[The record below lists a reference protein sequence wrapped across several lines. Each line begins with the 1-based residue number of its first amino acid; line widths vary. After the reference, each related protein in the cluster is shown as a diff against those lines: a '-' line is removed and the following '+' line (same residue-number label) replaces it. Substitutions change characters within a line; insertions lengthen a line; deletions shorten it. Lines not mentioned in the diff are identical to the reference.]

1 MSGTGATRK
10 ATAPWTAS
18 GTLDA
23 PGGALEYAC
32 LGPQPDEAPT
42 LVLLHEGL
50 GCTRL
55 WRDVPEALARA
66 TGFGACV
73 FSRAGYGHSDPV
85 ALPRPLDYMNR
96 EAIEVLPAVLE
107 AFGVRRAVLVGHSDG
122 ATIAAVH
129 VGRVVDSRVIGAVLM
144 APHFFTEAAGL
155 VEIAK
160 AREAFETGD
169 LRIRLAKY
177 HRDPDVAFRGWND
190 AWLDPAFDVGRA
202 VDALGDI
209 RVPVLAIQGRDDPY
223 GTLDQIEAV
232 TRDVRRAVV
241 STLILDGC
249 RHAPH
254 LERGPETIAA
264 IATFCERAASVP
276 PDARASGSATGRASD
291 PMTARR

>member
-129 VGRVVDSRVIGAVLM
+129 VGRVVDPRVIGAVLM

-177 HRDPDVAFRGWND
+177 HRDPDVAFRGWIEPGVV
-190 AWLDPAFDVGRA
+190 PAA
-202 VDALGDI
+202 
-209 RVPVLAIQGRDDPY
+209 
-223 GTLDQIEAV
+223 E
-232 TRDVRRAVV
+232 RDVWRSTTAIPTSRSAAGTTPGSIRR
-241 STLILDGC
+241 ST
-249 RHAPH
+249 
-254 LERGPETIAA
+254 
-264 IATFCERAASVP
+264 
-276 PDARASGSATGRASD
+276 SGLPWTRSATSACRCSRSRGATT
-291 PMTARR
+291 PTARSTRSRR